1 LLTDCLTMC
10 KNIGLCMDVLNFETA
25 CHLIRAG
32 TGVTYSPDE
41 LEEKLGKCIER
52 DYQLNLRFGVTP
64 KDDTLP
70 RRMRREP
77 LQKAGPATDQVVGN
91 LAHLL
96 DEYYQALGY
105 TAQGI
110 PGIERLQE
118 LDLPEAVKNIK
129 THPATNSSDSPDKSA

>member
-1 LLTDCLTMC
+1 MC
-10 KNIGLCMDVLNFETA
+10 K
-25 CHLIRAG
+25 
-32 TGVTYSPDE
+32 
-41 LEEKLGKCIER
+41 
-52 DYQLNLRFGVTP
+52 
-64 KDDTLP
+64 
-70 RRMRREP
+70 EP
-77 LQKAGPATDQVVGN
+77 LQQAGPATDQVVGN